1 MYLCDRNVRITMTGL
16 EEASQLAKEIHQKSD
31 ELMGLLQRFDLL
43 RVELGIK
50 LSPASNKE
58 KPTSTDQT

>member
-31 ELMGLLQRFDLL
+31 ELKELLRRFDLM
-43 RVELGIK
+43 RVEMGIE
-50 LSPASNKE
+50 LLPVSNK